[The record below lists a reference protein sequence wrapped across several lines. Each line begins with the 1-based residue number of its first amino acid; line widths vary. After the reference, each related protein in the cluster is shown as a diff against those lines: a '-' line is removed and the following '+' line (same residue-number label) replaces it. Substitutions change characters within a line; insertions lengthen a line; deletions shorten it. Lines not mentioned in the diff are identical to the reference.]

1 MISEFTG
8 ENAFLSNFYP
18 AKFIYNGIEF
28 KTTEHFYQAMKT
40 LEPGKFYEII
50 NAETPMQAKK
60 LGGKVK
66 VRPDWDDVK
75 VKVMK
80 KALEFKFNIPDLR
93 MKLLMTGEEELIEG
107 NYWHDNIW
115 GICNCAECDNNGQ
128 NLLGKLLMECRAEI
142 RKELE
147 EKANETSKMAYF

>member
-1 MISEFTG
+1 MISEFVN

-60 LGGKVK
+60 LGGKIK
-66 VRPDWDDVK
+66 VRPDWEDVK
-75 VKVMK
+75 VKVMR
-80 KALEFKFNIPDLR
+80 KALEFKFNIPELR
-93 MKLLMTGEEELIEG
+93 IKLLMTGEEELKEG

-115 GICNCAECDNNGQ
+115 GSCYCKECGDHGE
-128 NLLGKLLMECRAEI
+128 NLLGQLLMERRDLI

-147 EKANETSKMAYF
+147 EKQCEK